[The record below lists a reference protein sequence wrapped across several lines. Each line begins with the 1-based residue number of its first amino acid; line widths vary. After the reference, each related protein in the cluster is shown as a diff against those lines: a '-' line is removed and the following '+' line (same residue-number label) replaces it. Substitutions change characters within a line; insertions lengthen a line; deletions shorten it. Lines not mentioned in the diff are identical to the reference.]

1 MISVP
6 ETLPDDPILLK
17 QLLLSLHEQMSSKDK
32 EITAKDGQIERL
44 REQNALLIQRLFG
57 RKSEQSSDPDSP
69 QLVMFNEAES
79 LAEATPEAPADEVEE
94 EAVAPTKRRG
104 KRKPLPAELPRVEVV
119 HELPEHEL
127 TCECGC
133 RKQAIGEETSEQLE
147 IIPMQ
152 VQVIRHIRKTY
163 ACKACESAP
172 VTADKPAQL
181 IEKSL
186 ASPSVLAMLLATKY
200 ADGIPLY
207 RFEKML
213 SRHGI
218 DIPRQTLG
226 RWVIQCGE
234 QLQPLL
240 NLMRDRL
247 LDSPVIHCDETRV
260 QVLKEPDRAPS
271 SQSWMWV
278 QTGGPPDRPV
288 ILFDYST
295 SRAQEVPLRL
305 LAGYRGYLMTD
316 DYAGYNAVAAQA
328 GVERLACWAHARRKF
343 VEAQK
348 VQPKGK
354 TGRADIAR
362 GMINKLYGIERGLK
376 DANDEQR
383 HHGRQ
388 QHSLPLLTQLK
399 AWLDKTQ
406 PQVTA
411 QNALGKAVNYLASN
425 WSRLER
431 YIEAGHL
438 PIDNNAA
445 ERAIRPFVIGRKNW
459 LFSDTPKG
467 ATASAQLYSL
477 IETAKAN
484 GWEPYAWLRH
494 VLERLPLINS
504 VEGYEVLLPWSC
516 KPTTSL

>member
-1 MISVP
+1 MISMP

-44 REQNALLIQRLFG
+44 REQNSLLIQRLFG

-79 LAEATPEAPADEVEE
+79 LAEAAPEAPADEVEE

-354 TGRADIAR
+354 TGRADIAL

-383 HHGRQ
+383 TTAVSSTACRC
-388 QHSLPLLTQLK
+388 LP
-399 AWLDKTQ
+399 
-406 PQVTA
+406 
-411 QNALGKAVNYLASN
+411 N
-425 WSRLER
+425 SRPGWTKPSR
-431 YIEAGHL
+431 RSRRRM
-438 PIDNNAA
+438 P
-445 ERAIRPFVIGRKNW
+445 W
-459 LFSDTPKG
+459 
-467 ATASAQLYSL
+467 
-477 IETAKAN
+477 AK
-484 GWEPYAWLRH
+484 R
-494 VLERLPLINS
+494 
-504 VEGYEVLLPWSC
+504 
-516 KPTTSL
+516 